1 MDISINTHNVEL
13 TQRLRDHVERKT
25 AKLDRYLPNLVEVRV
40 DLSSQATKS
49 AVQRQAAQI
58 TVRDER
64 GTILRAEERDSDMFA
79 AVDAVV
85 DKLYRQIKRYRGKQ
99 IKGRRGGGS
108 TVEEMALGEPLPV
121 EFEEAADFE
130 EEVEPT
136 IVRRKRFTL
145 QPMAA
150 EEAIEQMELLG
161 HSFFV
166 FFDVDDEM
174 VNVVYKRHDD
184 NYGLLQPE
192 FD

>member
-1 MDISINTHNVEL
+1 MEISINTHNVEL

-25 AKLDRYLPNLVEVRV
+25 ARLDRYMPNLVEVRV
-40 DLSSQATKS
+40 DLSSQNTKS

-58 TVRDER
+58 TVRDDR
-64 GTILRAEERDSDMFA
+64 GTFLRAEERDSDMFA

-85 DKLYRQIKRYRGKQ
+85 DKLYRQIKRYRGKK

-108 TVEEMALGEPLPV
+108 TVEEMALGEPLPL
-121 EFEEAADFE
+121 EFEEDEFE
-130 EEVEPT
+130 QEEHT
-136 IVRRKRFTL
+136 IVRRKRFPL
-145 QPMAA
+145 RPMAA